1 MKFSVILPIYKVEKY
16 LHECVDSILN
26 QTYTDFEVILVDD
39 GSPDSCP
46 QICDEYAVKDARV
59 KVVHKINGGQAS
71 ARNAGLEVAQGDYVC
86 YVDSDDYLIDNKV
99 LERLAE
105 KTESEPDIVHYKFVE
120 WFESDGHVAPCYFD
134 YNVPTKDRSLAEV
147 YCDLIDKD
155 AYYNSAWSKI
165 IKRSLLMDN
174 NIRFEEGIV
183 GEDNE
188 WYYHVV
194 MVAKKLVLLDE
205 PLYVYRR
212 RSGSTTTTATEKNLR
227 DQLHV
232 LDKWEKILS
241 TAENDARAQ
250 VVWGSLAKQFC
261 SAVIL
266 YAGLNNVDSYMPELK
281 KKSYMLKYSSN
292 KRVVIFRWAIRL
304 LGLKGFILVLQKY
317 RKKKTI
323 NRILISD
330 KRKCPELT
338 DAVVV
343 DAKTI
348 RQYEGNTEVEAL
360 VCSRDVAR
368 VAQHMNIPNLKVI
381 QLFSAGFDY
390 IEPNLLKEKGVHLCN
405 AANVYNV
412 GMAEFVVFGML
423 MHAKRYNHSIKNR
436 RLRPFRN
443 YHYLTEL
450 SGKTVGILGAG
461 NIGGQIAKR
470 LEAFDMHVLGYDL
483 KTDDRP
489 HFEQVYNQDNLA
501 EFLGQCDYI
510 VNCMPLFP
518 STEGMLC
525 KAWFDQMKNTVT
537 IVNVGRK
544 KLINDHDLIAFLK
557 ENKDATAVLDM
568 FEKVPNPF
576 TNPYRRLSNVLV
588 LPGVT
593 AISQE
598 INQKL
603 STLISENMR
612 RLKSGEPFIN
622 QIV

>member
-1 MKFSVILPIYKVEKY
+1 M
-16 LHECVDSILN
+16 
-26 QTYTDFEVILVDD
+26 
-39 GSPDSCP
+39 
-46 QICDEYAVKDARV
+46 
-59 KVVHKINGGQAS
+59 
-71 ARNAGLEVAQGDYVC
+71 
-86 YVDSDDYLIDNKV
+86 
-99 LERLAE
+99 
-105 KTESEPDIVHYKFVE
+105 
-120 WFESDGHVAPCYFD
+120 
-134 YNVPTKDRSLAEV
+134 
-147 YCDLIDKD
+147 
-155 AYYNSAWSKI
+155 
-165 IKRSLLMDN
+165 
-174 NIRFEEGIV
+174 
-183 GEDNE
+183 
-188 WYYHVV
+188 
-194 MVAKKLVLLDE
+194 
-205 PLYVYRR
+205 
-212 RSGSTTTTATEKNLR
+212 
-227 DQLHV
+227 
-232 LDKWEKILS
+232 
-241 TAENDARAQ
+241 
-250 VVWGSLAKQFC
+250 
-261 SAVIL
+261 
-266 YAGLNNVDSYMPELK
+266 
-281 KKSYMLKYSSN
+281 
-292 KRVVIFRWAIRL
+292 
-304 LGLKGFILVLQKY
+304 
-317 RKKKTI
+317 
-323 NRILISD
+323 ILISD

-348 RQYEGNTEVEAL
+348 RQYEGNTAVEAL
-360 VCSRDVAR
+360 VCSRDVAQ

-489 HFEQVYNQDNLA
+489 HFEKVYNRDNLA

-525 KAWFDQMKNTVT
+525 KAWFDQMKKTVT

-544 KLINDHDLIAFLK
+544 KLINDHDFIAFLK

-588 LPGVT
+588 LAGGT

-598 INQKL
+598 INRKL
-603 STLISENMR
+603 SALMSENMR
-612 RLKSGEPFIN
+612 RLRSGEPFIN

>member
-1 MKFSVILPIYKVEKY
+1 M
-16 LHECVDSILN
+16 
-26 QTYTDFEVILVDD
+26 
-39 GSPDSCP
+39 
-46 QICDEYAVKDARV
+46 
-59 KVVHKINGGQAS
+59 
-71 ARNAGLEVAQGDYVC
+71 
-86 YVDSDDYLIDNKV
+86 
-99 LERLAE
+99 
-105 KTESEPDIVHYKFVE
+105 
-120 WFESDGHVAPCYFD
+120 
-134 YNVPTKDRSLAEV
+134 
-147 YCDLIDKD
+147 
-155 AYYNSAWSKI
+155 
-165 IKRSLLMDN
+165 
-174 NIRFEEGIV
+174 
-183 GEDNE
+183 
-188 WYYHVV
+188 
-194 MVAKKLVLLDE
+194 
-205 PLYVYRR
+205 
-212 RSGSTTTTATEKNLR
+212 
-227 DQLHV
+227 
-232 LDKWEKILS
+232 
-241 TAENDARAQ
+241 
-250 VVWGSLAKQFC
+250 
-261 SAVIL
+261 
-266 YAGLNNVDSYMPELK
+266 
-281 KKSYMLKYSSN
+281 
-292 KRVVIFRWAIRL
+292 
-304 LGLKGFILVLQKY
+304 
-317 RKKKTI
+317 
-323 NRILISD
+323 ILISD

-348 RQYEGNTEVEAL
+348 RQYEGNTEVEAI
-360 VCSRDVAR
+360 VCSRDVAQ

-390 IEPNLLKEKGVHLCN
+390 IEPNLLKDKGVHLCN

-423 MHAKRYNHSIKNR
+423 MHAKRYNRSIKNR

-450 SGKTVGILGAG
+450 SGKTVGVLGAG
-461 NIGGQIAKR
+461 NIGSQIAKR
-470 LEAFDMHVLGYDL
+470 LEAFDMHVLVYNL

-489 HFEQVYNQDNLA
+489 HFEKVYNQDNLA

-525 KAWFDQMKNTVT
+525 KAWFDHMKKTVT